1 MVSMITR
8 QAVTDFLKAEGYIA
22 DDAIATA
29 VFLAIRM
36 EKPILIE
43 GPPGVGKTG
52 LAKAL
57 SSGAGFSPGETA
69 VLRRDRRGQGPL

>member
-1 MVSMITR
+1 MVSTITKQMIS
-8 QAVTDFLKAEGYIA
+8 DLLKAGGYIA

-57 SSGAGFSPGETA
+57 SG
-69 VLRRDRRGQGPL
+69 R

>member
-1 MVSMITR
+1 MVSTIT
-8 QAVTDFLKAEGYIA
+8 QQTISDLLKASGYIA
-22 DDAIATA
+22 DDAISTA
-29 VFLAIRM
+29 VFLALRM

-57 SSGAGFSPGETA
+57 SVALDFPKVRLQCYGGIHRTVG
-69 VLRRDRRGQGPL
+69 